1 VPEELSRCE
10 VRSNQDATG
19 SEQRRFCVFCSA
31 SQPKRLAARRAIL
44 GDIFIPNEGTDF
56 VMTNERVFALI
67 FASVYPHYVKKA
79 ETKGRTKE
87 ELDQVIRW
95 LTGYTKAG
103 LEKVIRDK
111 VDLRTFFD
119 KAPRFNPNASL
130 IKGAVCGL
138 RVEDIEDPL
147 MQKIRY
153 MDKLIDELAKGK
165 KMEKILRRSE

>member
-1 VPEELSRCE
+1 
-10 VRSNQDATG
+10 
-19 SEQRRFCVFCSA
+19 
-31 SQPKRLAARRAIL
+31 
-44 GDIFIPNEGTDF
+44 
-56 VMTNERVFALI
+56 MTNDRVFALI

-87 ELDQVIRW
+87 ERDQILRW

-103 LEKVIRDK
+103 LEKVIRDQ

-119 KAPRFNPNASL
+119 KAPKFNPNASM
-130 IKGAVCGL
+130 IKGVVCGI
-138 RVEDIEDPL
+138 RVENLQDPL

-165 KMEKILRRSE
+165 KMEKILRSRE